1 MEVQMTQTVGGKVKD
16 LPNKYQ
22 DYGKALAFQTISISG
37 IRLWRLNDRTQILE
51 TDPCICGNLV
61 DDQRKDEWFN
71 KQIQNIQVTCKKDKI
86 TTLPSAQIQ
95 NKTTHQLGAA
105 IGSVKCAITSQYQ
118 LANFEMH
125 IKNDLAISLL
135 GIYPRKIIIYEHQ
148 ATNPKEML
156 IMALFMI
163 AENRNNPILFKEE
176 KLISIVIECN
186 VIQQSE

>member
-1 MEVQMTQTVGGKVKD
+1 
-16 LPNKYQ
+16 
-22 DYGKALAFQTISISG
+22 
-37 IRLWRLNDRTQILE
+37 
-51 TDPCICGNLV
+51 
-61 DDQRKDEWFN
+61 
-71 KQIQNIQVTCKKDKI
+71 
-86 TTLPSAQIQ
+86 
-95 NKTTHQLGAA
+95 
-105 IGSVKCAITSQYQ
+105 
-118 LANFEMH
+118 MH

-186 VIQQSE
+186 VIQQSEWIKFWKFISIDLSQIQNTERKKQVEEWYVQYNTTYVHF